1 MNGLLPIG
9 KFVQLT
15 GLSARM
21 VRFYE
26 KLGILTPAKV
36 DPANQ
41 YRYYRYEQTLQAEK
55 IRLLR
60 SLEMPLEEI
69 KQLLDQPDV
78 GQVRQQIS
86 QHRQHIEDK
95 IASYRQA
102 LAALELLEQNEGT
115 LYPIQER
122 EIPAQTYLSKTLKVK
137 LSQVDQVR
145 AQTLQMLSHT
155 AQPAGPAF
163 ALLGS
168 AERTPN
174 TFEQG
179 LQQAPTTSGFFRYEF
194 GLPIAKPIKAPK
206 GLAVK
211 QLPIR
216 KVASALHIG
225 PYEPLHLA
233 FRELNLWCFQQQK
246 PYDQMLE
253 VYHTGPLETSDPN
266 NYRTEVQY
274 VLEAS

>member
-1 MNGLLPIG
+1 MSNLLPIG

-26 KLGILTPAKV
+26 KLGILIPDRV

-69 KQLLDQPDV
+69 KQLLNQPDA

-122 EIPAQTYLSKTLKVK
+122 ELPAQSYLSKTLEVK
-137 LSQVDQVR
+137 LSQVDR
-145 AQTLQMLSHT
+145 IREETLRILSET
-155 AQPAGPAF
+155 AHPTGPAF
-163 ALLGS
+163 AILGS
-168 AERTPN
+168 AERSPN

-179 LQQAPTTSGFFRYEF
+179 LQQAPTTAGFFRYEF
-194 GLPIAKPIKAPK
+194 GLPIAKAIRTPK
-206 GLAVK
+206 GLVFK
-211 QLPIR
+211 QLPAR
-216 KVASALHIG
+216 RVASALHIG

-233 FRELNLWCFQQQK
+233 FRELNLWCFQQHK
-246 PYDQMLE
+246 PYGQMLE
-253 VYHTGPLETSDPN
+253 VYHTGPLDSVDPN

-274 VLEAS
+274 MLEVQ